1 MSEPPKSEPPEREP
15 PKSTPKSVTSK
26 SEPHSAPP
34 ARAPTA
40 SAAHSRALAIA
51 TTSAITLFL
60 FAPLF
65 LALLRGEGAWFEWDV
80 SEQYWP
86 DLVYLCGALHDGE
99 LALWNPY
106 DRGGYPFYADPQAAP
121 YHPLNLAL
129 CAFGADP
136 PLGFATARVVLGF
149 WLSGLF
155 ALGWLRRTGFSWSAS
170 TVGAALVQCAPFLR
184 HNWELNLTSALAWM
198 PAMSW
203 ALEALVQEKRPRDG
217 LFLALAFAA
226 CAWTGSPPA
235 LWFASTFV
243 LLVGLARI
251 LRELH
256 ETPRGHRVA
265 ALRAIGVAF
274 VVFAVF
280 ASGFVAAVFVPGL
293 ELAKHSVQAGR
304 HFADL
309 SDGGLSDLSPLLSPK
324 SGNHLYVGLLAFV
337 LAPFALR
344 ARSIGSGAA
353 LVLGALA
360 VGLAM
365 GAEGP
370 LFRLAFDHV
379 PGVAL
384 FRLPHRY
391 EAWIGPCAALLVAGG
406 LDALATRTLPIRR
419 AAIVAGALLTIAI
432 ALFQLDSSIGSAGSA
447 ADISTESAAADLV
460 RFEHDAGPGLL
471 LLCAATIALALATRR
486 LSTAGIGALL
496 ALFVVTDVTQALP
509 PERHLRLGPAHG
521 DREAAHE
528 VLRHTEGL
536 GTTHAA
542 MDEFAIGLRAG
553 TRFRFPELR
562 GYQDPLTLASHERVL
577 AALHEQPELAAQFG
591 VAYALQG
598 PHYLHGWDRHFLPR
612 ELPHDPAHEPVALS
626 NERRITRLPRALPLV
641 YAVPLASTHYVA
653 TRQQALAHVRRVAP
667 APIAVIEAPPPAEG
681 SLSAALPETSR
692 AANHVELGRDRVSF
706 SIDAP
711 ADGFVVINQAWYPG
725 WIAEVDG
732 VRAPVFRANGFVRA
746 VPLTAGRHHVELRF
760 EPRDAWT
767 RWWLLG
773 TWSAT
778 LAWALAWIRRRSRHA
793 RS

>member
-1 MSEPPKSEPPEREP
+1 VSEPPKREPPKREP
-15 PKSTPKSVTSK
+15 PKSASR
-26 SEPHSAPP
+26 
-34 ARAPTA
+34 ARAI
-40 SAAHSRALAIA
+40 AIA

-99 LALWNPY
+99 LPLWNPY

-155 ALGWLRRTGFSWSAS
+155 ALGWLRRTGFSWSAT

-184 HNWELNLTSALAWM
+184 HNWELNLTSALAWL
-198 PAMSW
+198 PAMLW
-203 ALEALVQEKRPRDG
+203 ALETLVQEKRPRDG

-235 LWFASTFV
+235 LWFASSFV
-243 LLVGLARI
+243 LLYGLARVV
-251 LRELH
+251 REVH

-265 ALRAIGVAF
+265 ALRAIGIAGL
-274 VVFAVF
+274 VFAVF
-280 ASGFVAAVFVPGL
+280 AAGFVAVVFVPGL

-304 HFADL
+304 DFADL
-309 SDGGLSDLSPLLSPK
+309 SDGGLGDLSPLLSPK
-324 SGNHLYVGLLAFV
+324 SGNHLYVGLLAFA
-337 LAPFALR
+337 LAPVALR
-344 ARSIGSGAA
+344 ARTIGSGAA

-360 VGLAM
+360 ITLAM

-379 PGVAL
+379 PSVAL

-391 EAWIGPCAALLVAGG
+391 EAWLGPCAALLAAGG
-406 LDALATRTLPIRR
+406 IDALATRTLPLRP
-419 AAIVAGALLTIAI
+419 AALVAGTLLTIAI
-432 ALFQLDSSIGSAGSA
+432 ALFQIDFSTESAGSTADFSTESAGSA
-447 ADISTESAAADLV
+447 ADFSTESAGSTADFV
-460 RFEHDAGPGLL
+460 HFEHDAGPGLL
-471 LLCAATIALALATRR
+471 LLGAATIALAIATRR
-486 LSTAGIGALL
+486 LTTAALGALL
-496 ALFVVTDVTQALP
+496 ALFVVADVTQALP

-612 ELPHDPAHEPVALS
+612 ELPNDPAHDRVALS
-626 NERRITRLPRALPLV
+626 NERSITRLARALPLV

-653 TRQQALAHVRRVAP
+653 TRQEALAHVRRVAP

-711 ADGFVVINQAWYPG
+711 AAGVVVINQAWYPG

-732 VRAPVFRANGFVRA
+732 ARAPIWRANGFVRA
-746 VPLTAGRHHVELRF
+746 VPITAGSHHVELRF

-773 TWSAT
+773 TWLAT
-778 LAWALAWIRRRSRHA
+778 LAWALAWIRRHSRHA